1 MINRLLVNV
10 GSTFYHTELSAGN
23 GFSPIY
29 EGDTDGTN
37 AFLLRKLF
45 YSLDFLE
52 SEP

>member
-29 EGDTDGTN
+29 EGDGTN

-45 YSLDFLE
+45 YSLGFLE